1 MSPIHDRGDDPFRV
15 PPGPPPVIRIPAG
28 KRPMRCMACGVT
40 VYLVTHGSLLP
51 DTRTRI
57 AVEVPH
63 HDPETL
69 YPPTEEADGYGIPHY
84 EFCGAYQ
91 RALIATRG
99 HSGRTADELRRMDE
113 AELAAKRERDE
124 RTERD
129 AQPARMSGGAT

>member
-40 VYLVTHGSLLP
+40 VYLVKHPPYGARWPLGGT
-51 DTRTRI
+51 T

-69 YPPTEEADGYGIPHY
+69 YPPTEDADGYGIPHY

-113 AELAAKRERDE
+113 AE
-124 RTERD
+124 RD
-129 AQPARMSGGAT
+129 AQPARLSGGAT